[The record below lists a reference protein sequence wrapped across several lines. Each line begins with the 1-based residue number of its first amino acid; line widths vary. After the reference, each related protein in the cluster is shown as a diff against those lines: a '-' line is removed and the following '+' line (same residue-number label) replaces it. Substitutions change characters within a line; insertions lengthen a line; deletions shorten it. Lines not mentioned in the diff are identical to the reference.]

1 MPGKI
6 SSLNCSIIDNNSR
19 KTDFVWQAGILLKQ
33 MSRISVIV
41 CELGV
46 FCKDDAYGSVEMDVE
61 QCAQETRQG

>member
-46 FCKDDAYGSVEMDVE
+46 FCKDGSVEMDVE